1 MSEALQNPAFES
13 MDELLDASMND
24 LMDLPPIGVPPT
36 GSYVFEVSAGR
47 EKAKEGDGEY
57 IKFNYTVIECA
68 EVKHEEEAEDPLAKA
83 GSTFT
88 EFFSPFKK
96 DGTINDKGL
105 GFLKARLA
113 PFSAHFGVEKVGE
126 TLATVNKVQI
136 SASLIRTQDKRDET
150 RHNARL
156 SDVIIL

>member
-57 IKFNYTVIECA
+57 EQAARFKNSLSFRKDIFIIVDMFY
-68 EVKHEEEAEDPLAKA
+68 EVDR
-83 GSTFT
+83 
-88 EFFSPFKK
+88 
-96 DGTINDKGL
+96 DGIVK
-105 GFLKARLA
+105 
-113 PFSAHFGVEKVGE
+113 
-126 TLATVNKVQI
+126 
-136 SASLIRTQDKRDET
+136 
-150 RHNARL
+150 
-156 SDVIIL
+156 